1 MKLIK
6 DKYIELTIMEKQ
18 KYYISTAIAYTSGK
32 PHIGNT
38 YEIVLADAIARY
50 KRKKGFDVY
59 FQTGTD
65 EHGEK
70 IELKAKDKGMTP
82 KEFVDDI
89 ATDIKIIWDVM
100 NTSYDRFV
108 RTTDPI
114 HEKVVQKIF
123 NKMLE
128 KDDIYKGTYSGHYC
142 TPCESFWTESQLED
156 GKCPDCGRE
165 VELKEEECYFFRLSK
180 YQDRLVK
187 FYEENPNFILPLSR
201 KNEMLNNFIKPGL
214 EDLCV
219 SRTSFKWGVPVDFDE
234 GHVVYVWVDAL
245 TNYITSL
252 GYPDENSELFKKYWP
267 ADLHLVGKEIV
278 RFHTIIWPCM
288 LMSLGLPLP
297 TQVFAHGWLVIN
309 GGKISKSV
317 GGYKDPREYIND
329 YGVDAVRYFALREVP
344 FGNDGNFSEEL
355 LISRT
360 NSDLVNTLGN
370 LVNRTI
376 AMSKKYFESKV
387 ENPNVYEEVDDA
399 LINYAKSL
407 PQFVDNKMNSLK
419 VNEALED
426 IFELLKRSNK
436 YIDDTTPWILAKD
449 ETKSDR
455 LKTVLYNLLESIRI
469 SAILLKPF
477 IPNTSERIFKMLNT
491 KNTEF
496 DNLEFGNLET
506 DIVLNEAE
514 ILFNRIDVK

>member
-1 MKLIK
+1 
-6 DKYIELTIMEKQ
+6 MEKE
-18 KYYISTAIAYTSGK
+18 KFYITTPIYYPSGQF
-32 PHIGNT
+32 HIGHCYT
-38 YEIVLADAIARY
+38 TIIADAIARY
-50 KRKKGFDVY
+50 KRLKGFDVF

-65 EHGEK
+65 EHGQK
-70 IELKAKDKGMTP
+70 IEKKAEEKGVTPIEYVNPIIEDAKDLWSNLQ
-82 KEFVDDI
+82 I
-89 ATDIKIIWDVM
+89 
-100 NTSYDRFV
+100 SYDYFI
-108 RTTDPI
+108 RTTDDE
-114 HEKVVQKIF
+114 HVAAVQKIF
-123 NKMLE
+123 KKMY
-128 KDDIYKGTYSGHYC
+128 DNGDIYKSEYKGLYC
-142 TPCESFWTESQLED
+142 TPCESFWTESQLDED
-156 GKCPDCGRE
+156 GNCPDCHRE
-165 VELKEEECYFFRLSK
+165 VHEVSEESYFFKLSK

-187 FYEENPNFILPLSR
+187 FYDENPNFILPLTR

-219 SRTSFKWGVPVDFDE
+219 SRTSFKWGIPVDFDE

-252 GYPDENSELFKKYWP
+252 GYPDENNELYKKYWP

-297 TQVFAHGWLVIN
+297 KQIFGHGWLVIN

-317 GGYKDPREYIND
+317 GGYKDPREYINE

-344 FGNDGNFSEEL
+344 FGNDGNFSEDA
-355 LISRT
+355 LIART
-360 NSDLVNTLGN
+360 NADLVNTLGN

-376 AMSKKYFESKV
+376 AMSKKYFDSKV
-387 ENPNVYEEVDDA
+387 ENPNIYEEVDDS
-399 LINYAKSL
+399 LINYAKML
-407 PQFVDNKMNSLK
+407 PSIVDSKMNSLK

-436 YIDDTTPWILAKD
+436 YIDDTTPWVLAKD
-449 ETKSDR
+449 ESNSDR

-469 SAILLKPF
+469 SSVLLRAF
-477 IPNTSERIFKMLNT
+477 IPSTSDRIFKMLNT
-491 KNTEF
+491 KNTDF
-496 DNLEFGNLET
+496 DTLEFGNLET
-506 DIVLNEAE
+506 DIILNEAE